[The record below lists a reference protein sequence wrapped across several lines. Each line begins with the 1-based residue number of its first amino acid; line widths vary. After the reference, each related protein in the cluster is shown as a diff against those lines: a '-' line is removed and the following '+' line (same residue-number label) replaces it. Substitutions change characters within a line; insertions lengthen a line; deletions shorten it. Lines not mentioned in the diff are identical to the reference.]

1 MNKNIYKWSGS
12 SPFGALV
19 LFVSL
24 VMLIRSLINRN
35 SYEIAIASA
44 VLFLMLLFLIIGI
57 WKSRK
62 LKNME
67 CGWKPPFPM
76 TACPVKINNQEK
88 KSTWESLQN
97 DPERQTLITG
107 LDASIPLFFRLH
119 FLIRGRFYPN
129 GSGKGQSVSIETS
142 VPRNNTSAQVLL
154 DFPVS
159 GVLNGEGFCQ
169 LRDIFG
175 FFKFTCGQH
184 QKKTINVRSAPC
196 FGKQTHINAQS
207 GAEDKRNKPAS
218 DIERYHMREYTPG
231 DRFRDINWKSS
242 EKIDTLITRIST
254 DNQEKISRIEVHLRN
269 YASAKTVIKIK
280 KDADGKKSSEVTQEY
295 SLLQLWLLD
304 RVKARLSYF
313 LRSLME
319 QNPSFIFDVRSPLKS
334 WEIENIEDLD
344 AFLEELA
351 RVSFVSPQH
360 EMDLG
365 AGSGD
370 IYIFTTAFDYW
381 LHSFLIASNPR
392 QVNLFITK
400 PSDKSSAE
408 QLETEILQISDFAS
422 NGCSISPAWLKRF
435 KMEPINTGAAA
446 AACKGKTDLYYA
458 EVKI

>member
-1 MNKNIYKWSGS
+1 MNKNIYKWSCPSTVGII
-12 SPFGALV
+12 V

-35 SYEIAIASA
+35 SYEILIAVV
-44 VLFLMLLFLIIGI
+44 VLFIMLMLFIIGF

-76 TACPVKINNQEK
+76 TASAVKIDNRK
-88 KSTWESLQN
+88 KKPEWESSRD

-119 FLIRGRFYPN
+119 FLIRGQFFPV
-129 GSGKGQSVSIETS
+129 GSGKGQSVFVETS
-142 VPRNNTSAQVLL
+142 ILRNDTSARIFL

-218 DIERYHMREYTPG
+218 DIERYHMREYAPG

-242 EKIDTLITRIST
+242 EKIDALITRIST

-280 KDADGKKSSEVTQEY
+280 KSADGKDSSMVRQEY

-304 RVKARLSYF
+304 RAKARLSYF

-319 QNPSFIFDVRSPLKS
+319 QNLSFIFDVRTPLKN
-334 WEIENIEDLD
+334 WEIENMDDHD

-351 RVSFVSPQH
+351 GVSFVSPQH
-360 EMDLG
+360 EMEVTQ
-365 AGSGD
+365 GSGN
-370 IYIFTTAFDYW
+370 IYIFTTAYDYW
-381 LHSFLIASNPR
+381 LHSYLIACNPR
-392 QVNLFITK
+392 PVTLFITQ
-400 PSDKSSAE
+400 PSEKSDTN

-422 NGCSISPAWLKRF
+422 NGCSVSPAWLKRF
-435 KMEPINTGAAA
+435 KMKPINAAA
-446 AACKGKTDLYYA
+446 ARAVKTELFYA
-458 EVKI
+458 EVKL